1 MNADKYTELAQR
13 TSAPNFFDRKV
24 SYGNL
29 IEVLEGISKYAARLD
44 TMKKAMFY
52 GKTPQKTDAQDLSHE
67 TSVYGRDLGFTE
79 AEKRQVHAIIGV
91 ITEAGELAEILLNAL
106 VLGNGIDAPHVG
118 EEMGDVLW
126 YIAESAAHGTPM
138 SQMMGKNIEK
148 LVERYPSLEFDAE
161 FAAHRNLAAEDAVLG
176 KVKISR

>member
-126 YIAESAAHGTPM
+126 YVAESAAHGTPM
-138 SQMMGKNIEK
+138 SEMMDKNINK
-148 LVERYPSLEFDAE
+148 LVKRFPEKFDAE
-161 FAAHRNLAAEDAVLG
+161 LAAHRNLDAEDAVLG